1 MSYHD
6 ILRFDV
12 SVENFMPM
20 HQRNGIEE
28 TADDKRR
35 ALLAQDCPGRHN
47 VIELAVGAKFKQGI
61 EVLFIREES
70 IAFDDVGVVEERLNL
85 YLPDE
90 LAQQI
95 LLNNLTLVH
104 DLQGDSEVS
113 IHLPC
118 QINGPEPAL
127 S

>member
-1 MSYHD
+1 
-6 ILRFDV
+6 
-12 SVENFMPM
+12 MPV

-35 ALLAQDCPGRHN
+35 ALLTQDCSGRHD
-47 VIELAVGAKFKQGI
+47 VVELAVGAKFKQGI
-61 EVLFIREES
+61 EVLFVREKS
-70 IAFDDVGVVEERLNL
+70 IAFDDVGVVEERLDL
-85 YLPDE
+85 YLPDK
-90 LAQQI
+90 LTQQV

-113 IHLPC
+113 VHLPC
-118 QINGPEPAL
+118 QINGSEPAL